1 VAALEAPRDT
11 IRAVSRLPERL
22 DGGTTSVRRPVL
34 RDAEELDELRRR
46 NRDFVGP
53 WDPLR
58 PESFFTI
65 DGQRAALS
73 AMNAAWTEDRAYGFV
88 VVDAGDDDR
97 IVGQASL
104 SNIVRGA
111 WQNATL
117 GYWID
122 EASNG
127 RGHATTAVRLL
138 IDFAFGPLALHRLM
152 PAVIPRNE
160 RSARVLRK
168 NGFRLEGRAL
178 RYLQINGAWEDHDLY
193 AMTAEEASGLPSAP
207 G

>member
-1 VAALEAPRDT
+1 M
-11 IRAVSRLPERL
+11 SRLPERL
-22 DGGTTSVRRPVL
+22 DGETTSVRRPVL
-34 RDAEELDELRRR
+34 ADAEPLLDLRRR
-46 NRDFVGP
+46 NREFVGP

-58 PESFFTI
+58 PEGFFTLE
-65 DGQRAALS
+65 GQRMALLAMES
-73 AMNAAWTEDRAYGFV
+73 AWVEDRAYGFV
-88 VVDAGDDDR
+88 VLDAADDR

-104 SNIVRGA
+104 SNLVRGA

-127 RGHATTAVRLL
+127 RGHATSAVRLL
-138 IDFAFGPLALHRLM
+138 VDFAFGPLGLHRLM
-152 PAVIPRNE
+152 PAVIPRNA

-178 RYLQINGAWEDHDLY
+178 RYLQINGVWEDHDLY
-193 AMTAEEASGLPSAP
+193 AMTAEEAPGLSA

>member
-1 VAALEAPRDT
+1 M
-11 IRAVSRLPERL
+11 SRLPERL
-22 DGGTTSVRRPVL
+22 DGEATSIRRPVL
-34 RDAEELDELRRR
+34 HDAEQLLELRQR

-58 PESFFTI
+58 PESFFTL
-65 DGQRAALS
+65 DGQRMALL
-73 AMNAAWTEDRAYGFV
+73 AMDAAWVEDRAYGFV
-88 VVDAGDDDR
+88 VVDRADDR

-104 SNIVRGA
+104 SNVVRGA

-122 EASNG
+122 EASGG
-127 RGHATTAVRLL
+127 RGHATAAVRLL
-138 IDFAFGPLALHRLM
+138 VGFAFGPLGLHRLM

-160 RSARVLRK
+160 RSARVLLK

-193 AMTAEEASGLPSAP
+193 AMTAEEAPGLS
-207 G
+207 